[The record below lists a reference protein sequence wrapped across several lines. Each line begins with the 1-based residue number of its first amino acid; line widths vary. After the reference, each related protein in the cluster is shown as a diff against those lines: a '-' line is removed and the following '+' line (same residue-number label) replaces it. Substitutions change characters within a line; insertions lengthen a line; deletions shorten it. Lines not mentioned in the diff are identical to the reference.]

1 MRTGLMVVLLIGA
14 FHTSLT
20 WAADADVSADQTDA
34 MQAQSM
40 VDSTASADVDAD
52 NVERGPAPGGRGGSF
67 GGGHASSPG
76 PRPEPG
82 RPDPVRP
89 TPVRPEPGR
98 PAPIAGPRPEPG
110 RPDPVRTTPVRPEPG
125 RGINR
130 GPISIG
136 RGNAPWPTWNHPV
149 FNRPVYNWN
158 WNALRVVTCTAEDSY
173 GDQYPVTQD
182 AYAGLQYQ
190 AQLPSIE
197 DAALDRCYDES
208 NGDSTCSLVD
218 CTPGY

>member
-1 MRTGLMVVLLIGA
+1 MVVLLVGA
-14 FHTSLT
+14 FHTSLI
-20 WAADADVSADQTDA
+20 WAADADMSADQADA
-34 MQAQSM
+34 VQAQS
-40 VDSTASADVDAD
+40 VADSAASADADAD
-52 NVERGPAPGGRGGSF
+52 VANPDRGGPAPGGRGGF
-67 GGGHASSPG
+67 NGGGHAAPGPRPDPGRPAPVG

-89 TPVRPEPGR
+89 GPVAGPVRPAPVRPEPVR
-98 PAPIAGPRPEPG
+98 P
-110 RPDPVRTTPVRPEPG
+110 TPVRPEPG

-136 RGNAPWPTWNHPV
+136 RGSAPWPRWNHPV
-149 FNRPVYNWN
+149 FNRPVYDWN
-158 WNALRVVTCTAEDSY
+158 WASLRVVTCTAEDSY
-173 GDQYPVTQD
+173 GDQYPVTED
-182 AYAGLQYQ
+182 AYSGIQYQ